1 MLIDGIRLWILG
13 SLPPPPSPPVACCV
27 RGILPFMK
35 KVGDPVRSSL
45 STLPREENVD
55 RALDNLRGEPGFVSS
70 GNKRTTSSSYK
81 NK

>member
-1 MLIDGIRLWILG
+1 
-13 SLPPPPSPPVACCV
+13 
-27 RGILPFMK
+27 MK

-81 NK
+81 NKW